1 MEIQSS
7 EQKKMIEIYPSIFEE
22 YNEYGKLVKFGKI
35 GVTFKTESVNIIE
48 SISISV
54 YTLFENIWKTFKGI
68 FELITG
74 QISGKSVSGP
84 IGIAKISGEFANQGI
99 IPLLSLMAFLS
110 ISLGVINIL
119 PFPGLDGGHALIA
132 IIEKLKG
139 GKISAKTLIKVQQ
152 FGMLVLMSLF
162 FLIILKDLGLL

>member
-1 MEIQSS
+1 MNSLS
-7 EQKKMIEIYPSIFEE
+7 EHLKPFER
-22 YNEYGKLVKFGKI
+22 YI
-35 GVTFKTESVNIIE
+35 G
-48 SISISV
+48 
-54 YTLFENIWKTFKGI
+54 KTFKGI

-84 IGIAKISGEFANQGI
+84 IGIAKISGEFASQGF

-132 IIEKLKG
+132 IIEKIKG
-139 GKISAKTLIKVQQ
+139 SKISAKTQVRIQQ

-162 FLIILKDLGLL
+162 LLIILKDLGVL